1 MAPKA
6 PRRQVVDVQDILT
19 SICTKWGLLVLY
31 ELSKGAKRHGEL
43 RRAISGVSQK
53 MLTQTLR
60 TLERDRLVQRT
71 IYPIVPPRVDY
82 ALTPLGKTLMPPLS
96 ALYLWTER
104 TSKRSSRLA
113 ANRRRRRGLPN
124 RTETPSGKSP
134 APTTY
139 STEGRPRSRRKG
151 RSPRRRRSSDL
162 GRARE
167 GQRASA
173 VLDDRIRLQ
182 RDLLRAAQCWCAS

>member
-71 IYPIVPPRVDY
+71 IYPIVPL
-82 ALTPLGKTLMPPLS
+82 A
-96 ALYLWTER
+96 WTMR
-104 TSKRSSRLA
+104 
-113 ANRRRRRGLPN
+113 
-124 RTETPSGKSP
+124 
-134 APTTY
+134 
-139 STEGRPRSRRKG
+139 
-151 RSPRRRRSSDL
+151 
-162 GRARE
+162 
-167 GQRASA
+167 
-173 VLDDRIRLQ
+173 
-182 RDLLRAAQCWCAS
+182 